1 MLAELTI
8 FPIDKGISVS
18 SYVKK
23 AIEYIKNESEKR
35 SLKYELNSM
44 GTNIEGEFDDVWD
57 IIINSH
63 KIMRKY
69 SDRIY
74 IIIKIDD
81 RKGVKNAIIEKRK
94 SIEDKLKNSY

>member
-8 FPIDKGISVS
+8 FPTDKGMSVS

-23 AIEYIKNESEKR
+23 VIEYIKDESEKR
-35 SLKYELNSM
+35 NLKYELNSM

-69 SDRIY
+69 SDRVY
-74 IIIKIDD
+74 IVIKIDD
-81 RKGVKNAIIEKRK
+81 RKGAKNAITEKRK
-94 SIEDKLKNSY
+94 SIEDKLKN